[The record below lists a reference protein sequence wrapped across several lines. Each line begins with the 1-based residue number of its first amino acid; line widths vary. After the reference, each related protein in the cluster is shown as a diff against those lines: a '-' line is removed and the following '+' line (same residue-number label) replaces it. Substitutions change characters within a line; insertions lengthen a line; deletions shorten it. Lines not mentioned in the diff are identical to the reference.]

1 MFNINPIILIE
12 NRIPNPTRNTRMMS
26 VNIAPLKEAI
36 TSPCLSL
43 ATVKLANSLIIVVII
58 YFFSFIIVIGIYIAS
73 IPMIN
78 KAIDDPVSLS
88 IDALC
93 DALKQFTDINIAN
106 DTIKIFCIKIKNLS
120 NFSISIFLILL
131 IFRSTLCRLDTKQN
145 SFVVY

>member
-26 VNIAPLKEAI
+26 VNIAPLKEDI

-78 KAIDDPVSLS
+78 KAIDKLS
-88 IDALC
+88 KALH
-93 DALKQFTDINIAN
+93 N
-106 DTIKIFCIKIKNLS
+106 
-120 NFSISIFLILL
+120 
-131 IFRSTLCRLDTKQN
+131 
-145 SFVVY
+145 Y

>member
-1 MFNINPIILIE
+1 MFNIKPIIPIE
-12 NRIPNPTRNTRMMS
+12 YISPNPTRNTRMMS
-26 VNIAPLKEAI
+26 VNIAPLKEDI

-78 KAIDDPVSLS
+78 KAIDEPVSLS

>member
-1 MFNINPIILIE
+1 
-12 NRIPNPTRNTRMMS
+12 MMS
-26 VNIAPLKEAI
+26 VNIAPLKEVI

-43 ATVKLANSLIIVVII
+43 ATVNFANSLIIVVII
-58 YFFSFIIVIGIYIAS
+58 YFFSFIIVIGTYIAS

-78 KAIDDPVSLS
+78 KAIDEPVSLS

-106 DTIKIFCIKIKNLS
+106 DTTKIFCIAIKILS

-131 IFRSTLCRLDTKQN
+131 IFHSILCRLDTRQN